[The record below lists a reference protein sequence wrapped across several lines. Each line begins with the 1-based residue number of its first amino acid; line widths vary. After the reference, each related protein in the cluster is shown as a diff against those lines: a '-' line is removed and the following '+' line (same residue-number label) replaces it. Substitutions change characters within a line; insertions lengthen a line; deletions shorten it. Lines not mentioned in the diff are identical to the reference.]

1 MELIGTRIILQDDDV
16 EVSIVFEIVSI
27 GDEMWLVC
35 VNNKVKMRI
44 DYPRNGD
51 AGLRVYQTAL
61 WLIAHYLEHVA
72 MLEDGDVSLN

>member
-16 EVSIVFEIVSI
+16 KTPVVFEIVTI
-27 GDEMWLVC
+27 GSEMWLVC

-51 AGLRVYQTAL
+51 AGLRIYQTAL
-61 WLIAHYLEHVA
+61 WLIARYLEHVTLA
-72 MLEDGDVSLN
+72 ESVSLN